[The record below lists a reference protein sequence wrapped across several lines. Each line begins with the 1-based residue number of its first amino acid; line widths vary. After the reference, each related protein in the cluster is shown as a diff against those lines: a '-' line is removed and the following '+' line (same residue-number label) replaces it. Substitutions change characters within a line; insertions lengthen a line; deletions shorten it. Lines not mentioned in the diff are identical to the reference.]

1 MDIGVYRIDIL
12 LALLG
17 HPKVTSV
24 LCTTK
29 MGIGDVP
36 PDSPE
41 QDVED
46 HATLMF
52 TCENGASGLLE
63 SAWSSNMA
71 GADALVAFGTKAGL
85 RFDPLTLIYPGRV
98 NTQRPMEERLL
109 RGEDRDYQG
118 FGDISQQFVDGV
130 LAGRQPLTPA
140 REALEVTRVM
150 SAAYESA
157 RTGKAVVL
165 S

>member
-1 MDIGVYRIDIL
+1 M
-12 LALLG
+12 
-17 HPKVTSV
+17 S
-24 LCTTK
+24 
-29 MGIGDVP
+29 
-36 PDSPE
+36 
-41 QDVED
+41 
-46 HATLMF
+46 
-52 TCENGASGLLE
+52 
-63 SAWSSNMA
+63 

-98 NTQRPMEERLL
+98 NSQRPMEERLL

-165 S
+165 G